1 MISRLLLL
9 GILALAI
16 DLKAMVSR
24 VRGAV
29 QPTISVELFEGYLC
43 ASLSPYPFVV
53 ADGVD

>member
-24 VRGAV
+24 VRVAV
-29 QPTISVELFEGYLC
+29 QPTISVEFFEMYLC
-43 ASLSPYPFVV
+43 ASLFPYPLVV

>member
-24 VRGAV
+24 VRVAV

-53 ADGVD
+53 ADGVE